1 MSFHGT
7 LEKLHNFARQN
18 LVEITNGM
26 ERREVEIM
34 APVGSYESLMAAIQG
49 GAGSIYFGV
58 ENLNMRSRSSNNFN
72 IEDLRKI
79 VKIATENKVKTYL
92 TMNVEIFDGEI
103 DKMNE
108 VLIAAKETGV
118 SAVIAAD
125 ISVIQFARSINLEVH
140 ISTQVNITNIE
151 AVKFYSNFADVVV
164 LAREMN
170 LGRVWEISNQIKEQ
184 DVRGPNGGLV
194 KIEMFAHG
202 ALCMAISGK
211 CYLSLHEM
219 NSSANRGACL
229 QTCRRAYTVTD
240 KETGAELEI
249 DNEYIMS
256 PKDLK
261 TIHFLNKILDSG
273 VSVLKIE
280 GRARSPEYVKTVVEC
295 YREAVDA
302 YFENTFNEEKIKNW
316 DERLSSV
323 FNRGFWDG
331 YYLGQRLGEW
341 SHNYGSRATRRKLY
355 IGKVTN
361 YFKNIGVAEFKLE
374 TNNLKIGDEIVVTG
388 PTTGVYQGEVS
399 EIRFDLKPVEEGFK
413 GQRISVPANTIL
425 RRADKLYKMI
435 DAKEVKERR

>member
-1 MSFHGT
+1 
-7 LEKLHNFARQN
+7 
-18 LVEITNGM
+18 M
-26 ERREVEIM
+26 ERRNVEIM

-49 GAGSIYFGV
+49 GAGSVYFGV

-72 IEDLRKI
+72 LDDLRKI
-79 VKIATENKVKTYL
+79 VRVATENKVKTYL
-92 TMNVEIFDGEI
+92 TMNVEIFDGEL
-103 DKMNE
+103 DKMHE
-108 VLIAAKETGV
+108 VIDAAKDAGV

-125 ISVIQFARSINLEVH
+125 VSVIQYARSVNLEVH

-170 LGRVWEISNQIKEQ
+170 LGRVWEISDQIKKQ
-184 DVRGPNGGLV
+184 NITGPNGELM
-194 KIEMFAHG
+194 KIEMFVHG
-202 ALCMAISGK
+202 ALCMATSGK

-229 QTCRRAYTVTD
+229 QSCRRAYTVTD
-240 KETGAELEI
+240 KETGAELDI

-261 TIHFLNKILDSG
+261 TVHFLNKILDAG

-280 GRARSPEYVKTVVEC
+280 GRARSPEYVKTVVQC

-302 YFENTFNEEKIKNW
+302 YFDESFTEEKVEDWN
-316 DERLSSV
+316 ERLTSV

-341 SHNYGSRATRRKLY
+341 SKNYGSRASKRKLY
-355 IGKVTN
+355 IGKCTN
-361 YFKNIGVAEFKLE
+361 YFKKIGVAEFKLE
-374 TNNLKIGDEIVVTG
+374 TNNLKVGEEIIITG
-388 PTTGVYQGEVS
+388 PTTGVFQTNVS
-399 EIRFDLKPVEEGFK
+399 EIRFELKPVEEGLK
-413 GQRISVPANTIL
+413 GQRISVPIDAVT
-425 RRADKLYKMI
+425 RRADKLFKVV
-435 DAKEVKERR
+435 DASQVKERK

>member
-1 MSFHGT
+1 
-7 LEKLHNFARQN
+7 
-18 LVEITNGM
+18 M
-26 ERREVEIM
+26 ERRDVEIM

-49 GAGSIYFGV
+49 GAGSVYFGV
-58 ENLNMRSRSSNNFN
+58 EHLNMRSRSANNFTLD
-72 IEDLRKI
+72 DLKKI
-79 VKIATENKVKTYL
+79 VEIASENDVKTYL
-92 TMNVEIFDGEI
+92 TLNVEIFDGEI
-103 DKMNE
+103 QLMNE
-108 VLIAAKETGV
+108 VVLAAKEAGV

-125 ISVIQFARSINLEVH
+125 VSVIQYARSIGLEVH

-170 LGRVWEISNQIKEQ
+170 LGRVYEISNQIKEEQ
-184 DVRGPNGGLV
+184 IKGPADELMRL
-194 KIEMFAHG
+194 EMFVHG
-202 ALCMAISGK
+202 ALCMATSGK

-261 TIHFLNKILDSG
+261 TIHFLNKILDAG

-280 GRARSPEYVKTVVEC
+280 GRARSPEYVKTTVQC

-302 YFENTFNEEKIKNW
+302 YFDDDFTDEKIEDWNR
-316 DERLSSV
+316 RLSAV

-341 SHNYGSRATRRKLY
+341 SKNYGSQATKRKLY
-355 IGKVTN
+355 VGKVTN
-361 YFKNIGVAEFKLE
+361 YFSKIKVAEFELQ
-374 TNNLKIGDEIVVTG
+374 TSNLKVGDEIVITG
-388 PTTGVYQGEVS
+388 PTSGVVETTVK
-399 EIRFDLKPVEEGFK
+399 EIRVDLKPAEEGLK
-413 GQRISVPANTIL
+413 GQRISIQIDERI
-425 RRADKLYKMI
+425 RRADKLYKMV
-435 DAKEVKERR
+435 DAKEVKHRR

>member
-1 MSFHGT
+1 
-7 LEKLHNFARQN
+7 
-18 LVEITNGM
+18 M

-49 GAGSIYFGV
+49 GAGSVYFGV
-58 ENLNMRSRSSNNFN
+58 EHLNMRSRSANNFTLD
-72 IEDLRKI
+72 DLRKI
-79 VKIATENKVKTYL
+79 VEIASGHGVKTYL
-92 TMNVEIFDGEI
+92 TLNVEIFDGE
-103 DKMNE
+103 ME
-108 VLIAAKETGV
+108 QMHGVLDAAKEAGV

-125 ISVIQFARSINLEVH
+125 ISVIQYARSINLEVH
-140 ISTQVNITNIE
+140 VSTQVNITNVE

-170 LGRVWEISNQIKEQ
+170 LGRVWEIRDQIVKQ
-184 DVRGPNGGLV
+184 NITGPNGKLI
-194 KIEMFAHG
+194 KIEMFVHG

-261 TIHFLNKILDSG
+261 TIQFLNKVLDSG

-295 YREAVDA
+295 YREAIDA
-302 YFENTFNEEKIKNW
+302 YFDESFTEEKIEDWN
-316 DERLSSV
+316 ERLSSV
-323 FNRGFWDG
+323 FNRGFWNG

-341 SHNYGSRATRRKLY
+341 SKNYGSRATKRKLY
-355 IGKVTN
+355 IGKCTN
-361 YFKNIGVAEFKLE
+361 YFKKIGVAEFKLE
-374 TNNLKIGDEIVVTG
+374 TNNLKVGEEIIVTG
-388 PTTGVYQGEVS
+388 PTTGVFQTEVK
-399 EIRFDLKPVEEGFK
+399 EIRFDLNPVEEGLK
-413 GQRISVPANTIL
+413 GQRISVPIDTVI
-425 RRADKLYKMI
+425 RRADKLFKVV
-435 DAKEVKERR
+435 DASEVKERH